1 MINIFY
7 TKTHHILLT
16 HQGETSMKA
25 KIYTK
30 DSCTFCV
37 QAKTLMNIRGIEWE
51 ELNMQKNPENQ
62 VELMEKCEKI
72 NIVPRTVP
80 QIWIDDD
87 YVGGFQELKNKLDA
101 I

>member
-1 MINIFY
+1 
-7 TKTHHILLT
+7 
-16 HQGETSMKA
+16 
-25 KIYTK
+25 
-30 DSCTFCV
+30 
-37 QAKTLMNIRGIEWE
+37 MNIRGIEWE

>member
-1 MINIFY
+1 V
-7 TKTHHILLT
+7 
-16 HQGETSMKA
+16 KA

-30 DSCTFCV
+30 ESCTFCV

-51 ELNMQKNPENQ
+51 ELNMQKNPENHT
-62 VELMEKCEKI
+62 ELMEKCKEMGV
-72 NIVPRTVP
+72 VPRTVP
-80 QIWIDDD
+80 QIWIDDA

>member
-1 MINIFY
+1 
-7 TKTHHILLT
+7 
-16 HQGETSMKA
+16 MKA
-25 KIYTK
+25 TIYTK
-30 DSCTFCV
+30 NNCTFCV

>member
-1 MINIFY
+1 
-7 TKTHHILLT
+7 
-16 HQGETSMKA
+16 MKA

-30 DSCTFCV
+30 DNCTFCV

-51 ELNMQKNPENQ
+51 ELNMQTSPKHRD
-62 VELMEKCEKI
+62 ELMEKCENMSVI
-72 NIVPRTVP
+72 PRTVP
-80 QIWIDDD
+80 QIWIDDA